1 MRVVPPGDTGHRIK
15 LSAEQLSAAMLAHPG
30 QLGELLSSELGRV
43 ITDEVGAHFMHAEA
57 ASLRLG
63 DISQL
68 QAAYRD
74 VALQPPLD
82 SSS

>member
-1 MRVVPPGDTGHRIK
+1 MLLTGETGDRTA

-30 QLGELLSSELGRV
+30 QLAEMLSSELGRV
-43 ITDEVGAHFMHAEA
+43 VSNGLGAHFMHAEA
-57 ASLRLG
+57 TSLRLG

-74 VALQPPLD
+74 VALQLLLEP
-82 SSS
+82 SS